1 MKSIVGYKI
10 HKLFAQGGMASIYL
24 AEQDSLK
31 RKVVLKFL
39 NADLDESIKKSFIDE
54 GRIIASLKHP
64 NVITIFDV
72 VHGDENNFISMEY
85 LEGGDLK
92 ERLKTRINAY
102 EALSIICKIADALHF
117 IHKQGVIHGDIKPAN
132 ILFRR
137 NNTPILTDFGV
148 SRRTKNSEIHAGE
161 QNPSFLYAS
170 PIYASPELIQGKPFD
185 HRVDV
190 YSLGIMM
197 YEMLVGE
204 KPYTGETEIQ
214 AIANSIQAPIPKLPK
229 PFYKLQPLLESLLAK
244 DPDERLSNPH
254 LVVHLINKYLKDH
267 PELKTGR
274 PKKKIIKNHLI
285 EQYVAAEKKKK
296 VKTAV
301 STSVVLLSIALFL
314 SVGLWFSQQEERSLE
329 EKQGNQVSNKG
340 VDRVPSSSPVQVAN
354 TEFLVVSKTNTAK
367 NILQEK
373 KEIVDTTSSISP
385 LQSSSGSILIDKT
398 TQSEEIEALK
408 HEHERQLSQQNSEE
422 SRLEIER
429 LKQEREEQLKEE
441 LKQETIQDLLT
452 NGQESI
458 DKYHLTSPKNDN
470 ALYYFHQILEID
482 PENEDAKKGVEQVV
496 TKYILLVKAK
506 ISKEKYKDAQKF
518 IKKGLSLDPK
528 NHSLHKFQNFIDM
541 IPKKEIAKLLIQAK
555 KSFVKKNLI
564 NPKNNNALYYYQKIF
579 TIEKENTEA
588 QKGIKKIIEQYIIWA
603 QKKVDKKQ
611 YKEAKPDINNGLSL
625 DPSNSK
631 LLSLKKKV
639 DYETDPSR
647 FVNKL
652 KGFFG
657 G

>member
-72 VHGDENNFISMEY
+72 VHGDENNFIAMEY

-92 ERLKTRINAY
+92 ERLKAKINAY

-137 NNTPILTDFGV
+137 NNTPVLTDFGV
-148 SRRTKNSEIHAGE
+148 SRRTKDSEVHGGEENS
-161 QNPSFLYAS
+161 SFLYAS
-170 PIYASPELIQGKPFD
+170 PIYASPELIQGKSFD
-185 HRVDV
+185 YRVDI

-229 PFYKLQPLLESLLAK
+229 PFDKLQPLLESLLAK

-274 PKKKIIKNHLI
+274 AKKKIINNHLI

-301 STSVVLLSIALFL
+301 STSIILLSIALFL
-314 SVGLWFSQQEERSLE
+314 SIGLWFSQQEEDSLDA
-329 EKQGNQVSNKG
+329 KQGNQVNNKESDH
-340 VDRVPSSSPVQVAN
+340 VATPSSAQIA
-354 TEFLVVSKTNTAK
+354 NTAK
-367 NILQEK
+367 DIIQEK
-373 KEIVDTTSSISP
+373 KEIVEITNPITSP
-385 LQSSSGSILIDKT
+385 QSSSGSILMAKT
-398 TQSEEIEALK
+398 TPSEEIEALK
-408 HEHERQLSQQNSEE
+408 GEHEKQLSQQNSEA

-429 LKQEREEQLKEE
+429 LKQEREAQLKEE
-441 LKQETIQDLLT
+441 LKQETIQELLT

-458 DKYHLTSPKNDN
+458 KKYHLTSPRKDN
-470 ALYYFHQILEID
+470 ALYYFRQILEID
-482 PENEDAKKGVEQVV
+482 PENEEAKEGIKQIV
-496 TKYILLVKAK
+496 TTYILLAKAK
-506 ISKEKYKDAQKF
+506 MSKEKYKDAQKF
-518 IKKGLSLDPK
+518 ITKGLSLDPK

-541 IPKKEIAKLLIQAK
+541 IPQKEIAKLLIQAK

-564 NPKNNNALYYYQKIF
+564 KPKNNNALYFYRKVF
-579 TIEKENTEA
+579 AIEKDNIEA
-588 QKGIKKIIEQYIIWA
+588 QKGIKKIIEQYTIWA
-603 QKKVDKKQ
+603 QKKVDKRQ

-625 DPSNSK
+625 DPNNTK